1 MKRIVMCLFG
11 FHQWV
16 EVDREFLRVEECDFD
31 SPAGKKSC
39 LRQTFNI
46 VMQCQHCPK
55 EMKTL
60 VTRTI
65 SVAGFDIKPDNR

>member
-16 EVDREFLRVEECDFD
+16 EIDREFLRVEECDFD
-31 SPAGKKSC
+31 TPAGKKRG
-39 LRQTFNI
+39 LRQTFNVI
-46 VMQCQHCPK
+46 EQCSNCPEERK
-55 EMKTL
+55 RL

-65 SVAGFDIKPDNR
+65 SAGGYDINRDNR